1 MEHWIIDASLAAV
14 LGYMLGSIP
23 FGLLL
28 CMATGKGDVRKIGSG
43 NIGATNVLRTGSKGL
58 AALTLLL
65 DAGKGAAA
73 VCLARVLFK
82 DSTSVQTVGAFFRS
96 TDSTVLLP
104 PSVSDVS
111 PELLERMT
119 LGLEG
124 QTYVLYPVLCAALA
138 ALVGHIYP
146 VWLKGKGG
154 KGVATFIGMMTAL
167 THFVGLGVMIIWIS
181 TAAITRISSLSALVA
196 VLAAPILAWALYG
209 DVYAYTYVIAGALIW
224 YKHKANIARLTS
236 GTEPRIGEK
245 KAAACATDGRDSAP
259 DAPTGQ

>member
-1 MEHWIIDASLAAV
+1 MENWVVDASLAAV
-14 LGYMLGSIP
+14 LGYLLGSIP

-43 NIGATNVLRTGSKGL
+43 NIGATNVLRTGSKWL

-96 TDSTVLLP
+96 ANSTVLLP
-104 PSVSDVS
+104 PSLSDVS
-111 PELLERMT
+111 PQLLERMN

-124 QTYVLYPVLCAALA
+124 QTQVLYPVLCAALA
-138 ALVGHIYP
+138 AMVGHIYP

-154 KGVATFIGMMTAL
+154 KGVATFIGMVTAL
-167 THFVGLGVMIIWIS
+167 TSFVGLGVMIVWIS

-196 VLAAPILAWALYG
+196 VIAAPVLAWALYG
-209 DVYAYTYVIAGALIW
+209 DVYAYTYALAAALIW
-224 YKHKANIARLTS
+224 YKHKANIGRLTR
-236 GTEPRIGEK
+236 GAEPRIGEK
-245 KAAACATDGRDSAP
+245 KDAACCAAPEAPAP
-259 DAPTGQ
+259 DTQGGR